1 MLMINDTTVTE
12 YVTYIY
18 KYYNTDKSTL
28 KCAHYKWPNKI
39 TVEDQTEV
47 LLL

>member
-1 MLMINDTTVTE
+1 MINDSTVTE
-12 YVTYIY
+12 DLKYIY

-28 KCAHYKWPNKI
+28 KCAPYKWPNKI

-47 LLL
+47 LFL